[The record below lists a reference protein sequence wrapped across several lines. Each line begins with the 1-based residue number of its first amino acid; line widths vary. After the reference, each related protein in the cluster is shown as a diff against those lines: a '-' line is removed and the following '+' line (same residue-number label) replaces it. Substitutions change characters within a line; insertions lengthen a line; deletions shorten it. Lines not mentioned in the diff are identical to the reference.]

1 MDAPNINTIKAM
13 TPEERKTLNSQISRK
28 IATHIVGMIFL
39 KLSIAGVTRVLTKK
53 ALIAA
58 AKHV

>member
-1 MDAPNINTIKAM
+1 MNTPNINDVKAM
-13 TPEERKTLNSQISRK
+13 SSEERKTLNSQISRK
-28 IATHIVGMIFL
+28 LATHVVGMIFL
-39 KLSIAGVTRVLTKK
+39 KLSIAGVTRVLAKK